1 MATYSKVLLSGS
13 TNGKAISVTGNPTTI
28 HTAQAGTTGLDEVWI
43 YAHNVHDTT
52 LTLTINFGGNQ
63 GDDQIMLDIV
73 PDSGLVVVIP
83 GLPLNNAQV
92 IEGSASNNSIAITGY
107 VNRIT
112 A

>member
-28 HTAQAGTTGLDEVWI
+28 HTAQSGTTGLDEVWL
-43 YAHNVHDTT
+43 YAHNTQDST

-83 GLPLNNAQV
+83 GLPINNGQV
-92 IEGSASNNSIAITGY
+92 IEGFASNNSIAITGY